1 MIALLL
7 ILVPVIGGLIT
18 LYIKNESAVK
28 GFALL
33 VSIVTLILALI
44 GVYSTQTN
52 QLHFDAAWMPDLNSR
67 ITLGLDGVSKIL
79 SLLTAISMVIII
91 IASYKNTYINAGK
104 FYGLMFLCQAG
115 MLGVFLSMDV
125 LLFYFFW
132 ELALI
137 PAYFLCSIWGGEKR
151 IPVTYK
157 FFVYTFVGSL
167 LMLISILF
175 IYSKTPDHSF
185 AMQSFYHAKLTA
197 SQSQWMFWLF
207 FIALAIKMPMF
218 PFHTWQPDTYEQA
231 PTAVTMLLS
240 GVMVKMGVFGVI
252 RWLLPIFPQASQSNS
267 SLIIILSVIGMLYA
281 SLIAIRQDDMK
292 RLIAYSSI
300 AHVGLMCAAL
310 FSNQQVGMQG
320 VIIQMFNHGIVI
332 IGLWIVADAIEKQ
345 LGTRKFSELGGLA
358 QRAPTLS
365 ILFVVLCLA
374 NVALPLTNAFVGEFL
389 MFNGL
394 FRYNPVIAGIAMIAI
409 ILAAVY
415 TLNMI
420 QKIFYG
426 NTVALTETAHDSSF
440 NINAALVILVIVVIV
455 FGVYPQPM
463 LNLAQESAKMFIA
476 KVP

>member
-7 ILVPVIGGLIT
+7 IIVPVIGGLAA
-18 LYIKNESAVK
+18 LFIKHESTAK
-28 GFALL
+28 GFSFF
-33 VSIVTLILALI
+33 VSILTLVLALI
-44 GVYSTQTN
+44 GVYSNQAN
-52 QLHFDAAWMPDLNSR
+52 QLHYDVSWMPDLGSR
-67 ITLGLDGVSKIL
+67 FTVGLDGLSKIL
-79 SLLTAISMVIII
+79 ALLTAISLPVIIT
-91 IASYKNTYINAGK
+91 ATYKNTYASAGK

-115 MLGVFLSMDV
+115 MLGVFLSMDA

-137 PAYFLCSIWGGEKR
+137 PAYFLCSIWGGERR
-151 IPVTYK
+151 IQVTFK
-157 FFVYTFVGSL
+157 FFIYTFVGSL
-167 LMLISILF
+167 LMLVSILF
-175 IYSKTPDHSF
+175 IFFKTPDHSF
-185 AMQSFYHAKLTA
+185 AMQSFYHAKLSA
-197 SQSQWMFWLF
+197 QQAQWMFWLF
-207 FIALAIKMPMF
+207 FIALAIKMPVF

-240 GVMVKMGVFGVI
+240 GVMVKMGVFAVI
-252 RWLLPIFPQASQSNS
+252 RWLLPIFPAAAQNNS
-267 SLIIILSVIGMLYA
+267 SIIITLSVIGMLYA
-281 SLIAIRQDDMK
+281 SLIAIRQDDIK

-310 FSNQQVGMQG
+310 FSNQQVGLQG
-320 VIIQMFNHGIVI
+320 VMIQMFNHGINI

-358 QRAPTLS
+358 QKAPTLA
-365 ILFVVLCLA
+365 ILFVVMCLA

-394 FRYNPVIAGIAMIAI
+394 FRYNPVMAGIAGISI

-426 NTVALTETAHDSSF
+426 NAVALTETAHDSSF

-463 LNLAQESAKMFIA
+463 LNLTQGGANIFIT
-476 KVP
+476 KIP

>member
-7 ILVPVIGGLIT
+7 ILVPVIGGLIS
-18 LYIKNESAVK
+18 LFIKNENTAKPFSVFVSLITLAI
-28 GFALL
+28 AL
-33 VSIVTLILALI
+33 A
-44 GVYSTQTN
+44 GVYSSRPT
-52 QLHFDAAWMPDLNSR
+52 QLHYDASWMPDLKSR
-67 ITLGLDGVSKIL
+67 LSLGLDGLSKIL
-79 SLLTAISMVIII
+79 SLLTAISLPVIII
-91 IASYKNTYINAGK
+91 ATYKNTYPDAGK

-115 MLGVFLSMDV
+115 MLGVFLSMDA

-137 PAYFLCSIWGGEKR
+137 PAYFLCSIWGGERR
-151 IPVTYK
+151 IQVTFK
-157 FFVYTFVGSL
+157 FFVYTFAGSL
-167 LMLISILF
+167 LMLIAILF
-175 IYSKTPDHSF
+175 IFFKTPDHSF
-185 AMQSFYHAKLTA
+185 ALQSFYHAGLSA
-197 SQSQWMFWLF
+197 AQQQWMFWLF
-207 FIALAIKMPMF
+207 FIALAIKMPIF

-240 GVMVKMGVFGVI
+240 GVMVKMGVFAVI
-252 RWLLPIFPQASQSNS
+252 RWLLPVFPQASQSNS
-267 SLIIILSVIGMLYA
+267 SIIITFSVIGMLYA
-281 SLIAIRQDDMK
+281 SLIAIQQDDMK

-300 AHVGLMCAAL
+300 AHIGLMCAAL
-310 FSNQQVGMQG
+310 FTNQPVGLEG
-320 VIIQMFNHGIVI
+320 VLIQMFNHGINI

-358 QRAPTLS
+358 QKAPTLA
-365 ILFVVLCLA
+365 ILFVVICLA

-394 FRYNPVIAGIAMIAI
+394 FRYNPVMAGVAGISI

-426 NTVALTETAHDSSF
+426 NTVALTETARDSSF
-440 NINAALVILVIVVIV
+440 NINVALVILVVVVIV

-463 LNLAQESAKMFIA
+463 IDLTHESANLFIT
-476 KVP
+476 KIP